1 MDKVSGVLLF
11 LQKKNKMKTL
21 KELYQKAFKGHDI
34 TSKEFQEAFEEEHP
48 EYKKKRLSY
57 EQEKMTQCLDTM
69 LRNFN
74 PKWNPDDRTH
84 SNDYWLY
91 FVVDGEHI
99 TPQQVHD
106 YFVGVMEENM
116 KLKEKYEF

>member
-1 MDKVSGVLLF
+1 MNKVSGVLLF
-11 LQKKNKMKTL
+11 LQKNKMKTL

-48 EYKKKRLSY
+48 EYKKRRLSY

-106 YFVGVMEENM
+106 YFDGVMEENM